1 MLSGQVALKYGHEGL
16 PKNTINID
24 FSGNAGQSF
33 GAWLAKGITLNLS
46 GDANDYVGKGLSG
59 GIISIKKN
67 INSKLISDQN
77 IIAGNTLL
85 YGAISGECYINGV
98 VGERFA
104 VRNSG
109 ATAIVEGC
117 GDHGAEYMTGGVVV
131 ILGQTGRNFAAGMSG
146 GIAYIYDKDDEFIKK
161 CNMAMVEVDILK
173 RANLNDDLNEELI
186 DKNLLDFD
194 EIRLKKIIQ
203 NHVKMTSSVKGED
216 ILSNWDKEVS
226 NFKKVMP
233 TEFKRV
239 LTSYKKD
246 NMSKVA
252 GE

>member
-1 MLSGQVALKYGHEGL
+1 M
-16 PKNTINID
+16 
-24 FSGNAGQSF
+24 
-33 GAWLAKGITLNLS
+33 
-46 GDANDYVGKGLSG
+46 SG

-173 RANLNDDLNEELI
+173 RANLNDDFNEELI

-203 NHVKMTSSVKGED
+203 NHVKMTNSKKGED
-216 ILSNWDKEVS
+216 ILKNWDKEVS

-239 LTSYKKD
+239 LKSYQRD
-246 NMSKVA
+246 NMTKVA

>member
-1 MLSGQVALKYGHEGL
+1 MLSGQVALKYGYEGL

-146 GIAYIYDKDDEFIKK
+146 GIAYIYDKDDE
-161 CNMAMVEVDILK
+161 CNLYDLSLK
-173 RANLNDDLNEELI
+173 PFHD
-186 DKNLLDFD
+186 
-194 EIRLKKIIQ
+194 
-203 NHVKMTSSVKGED
+203 
-216 ILSNWDKEVS
+216 
-226 NFKKVMP
+226 
-233 TEFKRV
+233 
-239 LTSYKKD
+239 
-246 NMSKVA
+246 
-252 GE
+252 

>member
-1 MLSGQVALKYGHEGL
+1 MTMSARDCQVVLY
-16 PKNTINID
+16 
-24 FSGNAGQSF
+24 QS
-33 GAWLAKGITLNLS
+33 
-46 GDANDYVGKGLSG
+46 
-59 GIISIKKN
+59 KKN
-67 INSKLISDQN
+67 INSKWISDQN

-161 CNMAMVEVDILK
+161 CNMAMVEVDVLK

-186 DKNLLDFD
+186 YENLLDFD

-203 NHVKMTSSVKGED
+203 NHFNMTNSVKGED
-216 ILSNWDKEVS
+216 ILRNWDKEVS

-246 NMSKVA
+246 NMSIVA

>member
-1 MLSGQVALKYGHEGL
+1 MVLY
-16 PKNTINID
+16 
-24 FSGNAGQSF
+24 QS
-33 GAWLAKGITLNLS
+33 
-46 GDANDYVGKGLSG
+46 
-59 GIISIKKN
+59 KKN
-67 INSKLISDQN
+67 INSKWISDQN

-161 CNMAMVEVDILK
+161 CNMAMVEVDVLK

-186 DKNLLDFD
+186 YENLLDFD

-203 NHVKMTSSVKGED
+203 NHFNMTNSVKGED
-216 ILSNWDKEVS
+216 ILRNWDKEVS

-246 NMSKVA
+246 NMSIVA

>member
-1 MLSGQVALKYGHEGL
+1 
-16 PKNTINID
+16 
-24 FSGNAGQSF
+24 
-33 GAWLAKGITLNLS
+33 
-46 GDANDYVGKGLSG
+46 LSG

-131 ILGQTGRNFAAGMSG
+131 VLGQTGRNFAAGMSG
-146 GIAYIYDKDDEFIKK
+146 GIAYIYDKNDEFIKK

-173 RANLNDDLNEELI
+173 RANLNDDFNEELI
-186 DKNLLDFD
+186 NKNLLDFD
-194 EIRLKKIIQ
+194 EFRLKKIIQ
-203 NHVKMTSSVKGED
+203 NHVKMTSSVIGED
-216 ILSNWDKEVS
+216 ILSDWDKEVS

-246 NMSKVA
+246 NMTKVA

>member
-1 MLSGQVALKYGHEGL
+1 
-16 PKNTINID
+16 
-24 FSGNAGQSF
+24 
-33 GAWLAKGITLNLS
+33 
-46 GDANDYVGKGLSG
+46 LSG

-146 GIAYIYDKDDEFIKK
+146 GVAYIYDKYDEFTKK

-173 RANLNDDLNEELI
+173 RANLNDDFNEELI
-186 DKNLLDFD
+186 DRNLLDFD

-203 NHVKMTSSVKGED
+203 NHVKMTSSVKGKD

>member
-1 MLSGQVALKYGHEGL
+1 M
-16 PKNTINID
+16 
-24 FSGNAGQSF
+24 
-33 GAWLAKGITLNLS
+33 
-46 GDANDYVGKGLSG
+46 SG

-67 INSKLISDQN
+67 IDSKLISDQN

-85 YGAISGECYINGV
+85 YGAISGECYINGI

-131 ILGQTGRNFAAGMSG
+131 IIGKTGRNFAAGMSG
-146 GIAYIYDKDDEFIKK
+146 GIAYIYDKDDEFLKK
-161 CNMAMVEVDILK
+161 CNMTMVEVDILK
-173 RANLNDDLNEELI
+173 RVNLNVDLKEELI

-203 NHVKMTSSVKGED
+203 NHVKMTDSIKAKD
-216 ILSNWDKEVS
+216 ILRNWDKEVA

-239 LTSYKKD
+239 LTSYKKE
-246 NMSKVA
+246 NMSMVA

>member
-1 MLSGQVALKYGHEGL
+1 MNVFVVQTNV
-16 PKNTINID
+16 
-24 FSGNAGQSF
+24 SF
-33 GAWLAKGITLNLS
+33 
-46 GDANDYVGKGLSG
+46 
-59 GIISIKKN
+59 
-67 INSKLISDQN
+67 Q
-77 IIAGNTLL
+77 
-85 YGAISGECYINGV
+85 
-98 VGERFA
+98 VGESTVFK
-104 VRNSG
+104 V
-109 ATAIVEGC
+109 TVT
-117 GDHGAEYMTGGVVV
+117 Y
-131 ILGQTGRNFAAGMSG
+131 GQTGRNFAAGMSG

-173 RANLNDDLNEELI
+173 RANLNDDFNEELI

-203 NHVKMTSSVKGED
+203 NHVKMTNSVKGKD

>member
-1 MLSGQVALKYGHEGL
+1 M
-16 PKNTINID
+16 
-24 FSGNAGQSF
+24 
-33 GAWLAKGITLNLS
+33 
-46 GDANDYVGKGLSG
+46 
-59 GIISIKKN
+59 
-67 INSKLISDQN
+67 
-77 IIAGNTLL
+77 
-85 YGAISGECYINGV
+85 
-98 VGERFA
+98 
-104 VRNSG
+104 RNSG

-146 GIAYIYDKDDEFIKK
+146 GIAYIYDKDDEFLKK

-173 RANLNDDLNEELI
+173 RANLNDDFNDELI

>member
-1 MLSGQVALKYGHEGL
+1 MCIRDRYDGATKVFEQVDKKMTKFISEKLNVDKEEARKIQ
-16 PKNTINID
+16 KNYFVEYNTTLNGMIKNHKIDANEFLEFVHDINID
-24 FSGNAGQSF
+24 FFGNAGQSF

-146 GIAYIYDKDDEFIKK
+146 GIAYIYD
-161 CNMAMVEVDILK
+161 LS
-173 RANLNDDLNEELI
+173 LI
-186 DKNLLDFD
+186 HIS
-194 EIRLKKIIQ
+194 E
-203 NHVKMTSSVKGED
+203 
-216 ILSNWDKEVS
+216 
-226 NFKKVMP
+226 P
-233 TEFKRV
+233 TRP
-239 LTSYKKD
+239 Y
-246 NMSKVA
+246 
-252 GE
+252 

>member
-1 MLSGQVALKYGHEGL
+1 MIIRWNY
-16 PKNTINID
+16 IN
-24 FSGNAGQSF
+24 Q
-33 GAWLAKGITLNLS
+33 
-46 GDANDYVGKGLSG
+46 
-59 GIISIKKN
+59 KN

-161 CNMAMVEVDILK
+161 CNMAMVEVDVLK
-173 RANLNDDLNEELI
+173 RANLNDDFNEELI

-203 NHVKMTSSVKGED
+203 IHVKMTGSVKGKD

-246 NMSKVA
+246 NLSKVA

>member
-1 MLSGQVALKYGHEGL
+1 M
-16 PKNTINID
+16 
-24 FSGNAGQSF
+24 
-33 GAWLAKGITLNLS
+33 AKGVTLNLS

-173 RANLNDDLNEELI
+173 RANLNDDFNEELI

-203 NHVKMTSSVKGED
+203 NHVKMTGSVKGED

>member
-1 MLSGQVALKYGHEGL
+1 MGSEMC
-16 PKNTINID
+16 IRD
-24 FSGNAGQSF
+24 R
-33 GAWLAKGITLNLS
+33 
-46 GDANDYVGKGLSG
+46 GLSG

-173 RANLNDDLNEELI
+173 RANLNDDFNEELI

-203 NHVKMTSSVKGED
+203 NHVKMTSSVKGKD

>member
-1 MLSGQVALKYGHEGL
+1 MSE
-16 PKNTINID
+16 NI
-24 FSGNAGQSF
+24 
-33 GAWLAKGITLNLS
+33 L
-46 GDANDYVGKGLSG
+46 
-59 GIISIKKN
+59 
-67 INSKLISDQN
+67 QN
-77 IIAGNTLL
+77 IIQKKIEKVDKLKKSLDIKTL
-85 YGAISGECYINGV
+85 
-98 VGERFA
+98 
-104 VRNSG
+104 
-109 ATAIVEGC
+109 
-117 GDHGAEYMTGGVVV
+117 
-131 ILGQTGRNFAAGMSG
+131 
-146 GIAYIYDKDDEFIKK
+146 
-161 CNMAMVEVDILK
+161 
-173 RANLNDDLNEELI
+173 EELI

>member
-1 MLSGQVALKYGHEGL
+1 MTMLARVVRWDY
-16 PKNTINID
+16 IN
-24 FSGNAGQSF
+24 Q
-33 GAWLAKGITLNLS
+33 
-46 GDANDYVGKGLSG
+46 
-59 GIISIKKN
+59 N

-77 IIAGNTLL
+77 IIAGTLCFMVL
-85 YGAISGECYINGV
+85 FQECYINGV

-146 GIAYIYDKDDEFIKK
+146 GIAYIYDKEDEFLKK

-173 RANLNDDLNEELI
+173 RANLNDNFNEELI

-203 NHVKMTSSVKGED
+203 IM
-216 ILSNWDKEVS
+216 L
-226 NFKKVMP
+226 
-233 TEFKRV
+233 R
-239 LTSYKKD
+239 
-246 NMSKVA
+246 
-252 GE
+252 

>member
-1 MLSGQVALKYGHEGL
+1 M
-16 PKNTINID
+16 
-24 FSGNAGQSF
+24 
-33 GAWLAKGITLNLS
+33 
-46 GDANDYVGKGLSG
+46 
-59 GIISIKKN
+59 
-67 INSKLISDQN
+67 
-77 IIAGNTLL
+77 
-85 YGAISGECYINGV
+85 
-98 VGERFA
+98 
-104 VRNSG
+104 RNSG

-173 RANLNDDLNEELI
+173 RANLNDDFNEELI

-194 EIRLKKIIQ
+194 EIRLKKILQ
-203 NHVKMTSSVKGED
+203 NHVKMTSSVKGKD

-239 LTSYKKD
+239 LTIYKKE